1 MIAPNLKTLPPGM
14 VYAYAMIVFVASCI
28 VIYQFLKSLPS
39 PRGPGPGP
47 EARMETFADG
57 EGSTGSI
64 TMFHSPG
71 CGHCKSAMPAFDQ
84 LAAEYSNPGDKRVI
98 VNKVDGEQNDAEVE
112 RYGIKGF
119 PTYIYHP
126 KSSDKNTF
134 TEYGGGRDYRS
145 MKNYVEYQRR

>member
-1 MIAPNLKTLPPGM
+1 MYMKAGNLKTLPPSII
-14 VYAYAMIVFVASCI
+14 YAYAIIVLIASCI

-39 PRGPGPGP
+39 PRGP

-84 LAAEYSNPGDKRVI
+84 LAAEYSKPGDKRCI
-98 VNKVDGEQNDAEVE
+98 VNKVNGEQNSADVE

-134 TEYGGGRDYRS
+134 SEYGGGRDYRS
-145 MKNYVEYQRR
+145 LKNYIEYQRR